1 MVDSTHCSQCS
12 AQLTEIDFYGERMV
26 GCIDCNRWTRD
37 GWLYIHL
44 AEEDLAALRAD
55 RGPKTIAEF
64 LELQTGWTML
74 RDDGWYAYYNEEKP
88 LGPFATEAGSGASRA
103 KGVAKRNGRRR
114 LVLGPPPRSRL
125 RVTVVSAFRPG
136 IKRPPR
142 RKTSSTKVAWWL

>member
-12 AQLTEIDFYGERMV
+12 ALLTEIDFYGERMV
-26 GCIDCNRWTRD
+26 ACIDCYRWTRD
-37 GWLYIHL
+37 GWLYIHW

-88 LGPFATEAGSGASRA
+88 LGPFATEAEAVRAGLRAWRKETAPGGSSW
-103 KGVAKRNGRRR
+103 
-114 LVLGPPPRSRL
+114 GPPPRSRL

>member
-1 MVDSTHCSQCS
+1 
-12 AQLTEIDFYGERMV
+12 MV

-103 KGVAKRNGRRR
+103 KGVAKRNGPRR